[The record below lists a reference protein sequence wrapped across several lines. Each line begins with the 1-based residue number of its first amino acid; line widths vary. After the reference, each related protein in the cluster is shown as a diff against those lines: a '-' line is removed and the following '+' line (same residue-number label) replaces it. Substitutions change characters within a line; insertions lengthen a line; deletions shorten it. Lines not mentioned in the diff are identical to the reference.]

1 MRISLTLAAFVF
13 IIAGTAVGQSPT
25 TPTADSVRDT
35 TSTALDSAFAKA
47 SITDTPSATLRP
59 VTVTGTSQARSGY
72 MRLESSTGTKT
83 PTLLRDIPQ
92 AMSVINRSLISDQSM
107 QNIGDVVRYVPGI
120 TMGQGEGNR
129 DQPTIRGNSTTADFY
144 VNGVRDDAQ
153 YFRDLYNVD
162 RVEALKGPNAMIFG
176 RGGGGGVVNRVM
188 KEATWSPVGE
198 VTLQG
203 GSYVNRRGSVD
214 IGTTV
219 NDLLATRFNGLY
231 ENSRTFRDNVWMR
244 RQGINPTFSIGAPGD
259 RTRIRVGYENFL
271 DYRTADR
278 GIPSYGTEPLATDV
292 TTFFGSPETN
302 FSRTRVSAASLGAT
316 RVLSSSLTLNNRA
329 QLAWYDKAYQ
339 NVLPGAVTS
348 DGTSVS
354 LSAYNNAHRRANIF
368 NQTDLTYLT
377 RSGPIA
383 HTFLL
388 GAEFGRQI
396 TDNFR
401 NTGYFNDSATT
412 LIVPVAAPT
421 TLVPVSFR
429 QNATDADNHV
439 KATTRSIYVQDQL
452 DLTEY
457 VKLITG
463 VRYESFSLRYH
474 DNRSGATL
482 TRNDAMPSPRFG
494 LVIKPS
500 EEASLYASYSI
511 SYLPSSGDQFS
522 SLTNVTEA
530 LDPERFIN
538 IEAGAKWDVADRLA
552 LTVAVYRLD
561 RTNTRAPSPDDPS
574 ITVQTGR
581 QQSRGYELG
590 ITGQPTTAWSIAGGF
605 TRQEAFITSTTAAAP
620 SGTTVPL
627 VPAATLSLWNKYQL
641 VPGFA
646 LALGAVRQADMYAA
660 VSNTVKLPAFTR
672 FDAAAYYTL
681 PGNIAAQVNI
691 ENILNAIYYPLAN
704 GNNNITPGAPRSL
717 RATFITH
724 F

>member
-1 MRISLTLAAFVF
+1 V
-13 IIAGTAVGQSPT
+13 
-25 TPTADSVRDT
+25 
-35 TSTALDSAFAKA
+35 
-47 SITDTPSATLRP
+47 
-59 VTVTGTSQARSGY
+59 
-72 MRLESSTGTKT
+72 
-83 PTLLRDIPQ
+83 
-92 AMSVINRSLISDQSM
+92 
-107 QNIGDVVRYVPGI
+107 
-120 TMGQGEGNR
+120 
-129 DQPTIRGNSTTADFY
+129 
-144 VNGVRDDAQ
+144 
-153 YFRDLYNVD
+153 
-162 RVEALKGPNAMIFG
+162 
-176 RGGGGGVVNRVM
+176 
-188 KEATWSPVGE
+188 
-198 VTLQG
+198 
-203 GSYVNRRGSVD
+203 
-214 IGTTV
+214 
-219 NDLLATRFNGLY
+219 
-231 ENSRTFRDNVWMR
+231 
-244 RQGINPTFSIGAPGD
+244 
-259 RTRIRVGYENFL
+259 
-271 DYRTADR
+271 
-278 GIPSYGTEPLATDV
+278 
-292 TTFFGSPETN
+292 
-302 FSRTRVSAASLGAT
+302 
-316 RVLSSSLTLNNRA
+316 TLNNRA

-339 NVLPGAVTS
+339 NVLPGAVAS

-368 NQTDLTYLT
+368 NQTDLIYLT

-388 GAEFGRQI
+388 GAEIGRQI

-452 DLTEY
+452 EVTEY

-538 IEAGAKWDVADRLA
+538 VEAGAKWDVADRLA
-552 LTVAVYRLD
+552 LTAAVYRLD
-561 RTNTRAPSPDDPS
+561 RTNTRAPSPDNPS

-590 ITGQPTTAWSIAGGF
+590 ITGQPTTAWNISGGF

-646 LALGAVRQADMYAA
+646 LALGAVRQTDMYAA

-672 FDAAAYYTL
+672 LDAAAYYTL
-681 PGNIAAQVNI
+681 SGNIAAQVNI